1 VTGRTDL
8 VTLGETLVRLDSPVA
23 GPLRHAR
30 SLDLGVAGAES
41 NVAIGVRRLGATA
54 AWAGRVGDDEF
65 GRLVHMTLAGQGV
78 DVSRVVVDP
87 AAPTALLVKERR
99 TNQLTRVYYY
109 RAGSAGSRLGPS
121 DVPEDLIR
129 AAGVLHVTG
138 ITAAL
143 SDSAREAVH
152 AAVDTARAASVPVS
166 LDINYR
172 RALWTADEAAK
183 VLRSLVGQAD
193 ILFATEAEAGLVV
206 SARGAAE
213 RAAALAALGP
223 REVLVKRGPLG
234 ATACCDDRLTE
245 VPAHPVTMVDPV
257 GAGDAFAAAY
267 LAERLRG
274 GTVAERLETAIGAGA
289 YAVTV
294 AGDWEGLPS
303 REDLALMP
311 RIDERGV
318 SDDVQR

>member
-1 VTGRTDL
+1 MSGRTDL

-109 RAGSAGSRLGPS
+109 RTGSAGSRLGPS

-166 LDINYR
+166 LDLNYR

-193 ILFATEAEAGLVV
+193 IVFATEMEAGLVV

-234 ATACCDDRLTE
+234 ATACCDAQLTE
-245 VPAHPVTMVDPV
+245 VPARPVTMVDPV

-267 LAERLRG
+267 LAERLRRG
-274 GTVAERLETAIGAGA
+274 PVAERLETAIAAGA

-311 RIDERGV
+311 RIDEDGV
-318 SDDVQR
+318 SEDVQR

>member
-1 VTGRTDL
+1 VSDRTDL
-8 VTLGETLVRLDSPVA
+8 VTLGETLARLDNPVA

-30 SLDLGVAGAES
+30 SLDLGIAGAES
-41 NVAIGVRRLGATA
+41 NVAIGLRRLGGTA
-54 AWAGRVGDDEF
+54 AWVGRVGDDEF

-78 DVSRVVVDP
+78 DVSRAVVDP

-99 TNQLTRVYYY
+99 TNRLTRVYYY

-121 DVPEDLIR
+121 DVPTELIR
-129 AAGVLHVTG
+129 TAGVLHVTG

-152 AAVDTARAASVPVS
+152 AAVDTARAAAVPVS
-166 LDINYR
+166 LDLNYR

-183 VLRSLVGQAD
+183 VLRSLVERAD
-193 ILFATEAEAGLVV
+193 ILFATELEAGLV
-206 SARGAAE
+206 ATGRD
-213 RAAALAALGP
+213 AAALAAALSALGP

-234 ATACCDDRLTE
+234 VTACCDGELAE
-245 VPAHPVTMVDPV
+245 VPAYPVTVADPV

-274 GTVAERLETAIGAGA
+274 RPVAERLEAATGAGA

-303 REDLALMP
+303 REDLALM
-311 RIDERGV
+311 RGAP
-318 SDDVQR
+318 DDVQR

>member
-1 VTGRTDL
+1 MSSRADL
-8 VTLGETLVRLDSPVA
+8 VTLGETLARLDSPVA

-41 NVAIGVRRLGATA
+41 NVAIGLRRLGGTA
-54 AWAGRVGDDEF
+54 AWVGRVGDDEF

-78 DVSRVVVDP
+78 DVSRAVVDP
-87 AAPTALLVKERR
+87 SAPTALLVKERR
-99 TNQLTRVYYY
+99 TDRLTRVYYY
-109 RAGSAGSRLGPS
+109 RTGSAGSRLRPS

-152 AAVDTARAASVPVS
+152 AAVDTARAAAVPVS
-166 LDINYR
+166 LDLNYR
-172 RALWTADEAAK
+172 RALWAADEAAK
-183 VLRSLVGQAD
+183 VLRPLVGQAD
-193 ILFATEAEAGLVV
+193 IVFATELEAGLV
-206 SARGAAE
+206 AGGQGAAAL
-213 RAAALAALGP
+213 AAALAALGP
-223 REVLVKRGPLG
+223 REVLVKCGPLG
-234 ATACCDDRLTE
+234 VTACCDGQLTE
-245 VPAHPVTMVDPV
+245 APAYPVTVVDPV

-274 GTVAERLETAIGAGA
+274 RPVAERLDAAAGTGA

-294 AGDWEGLPS
+294 AGDWEGLPT
-303 REDLALMP
+303 REELALM
-311 RIDERGV
+311 RGTA
-318 SDDVQR
+318 DDVHR

>member
-1 VTGRTDL
+1 MSGRTDL
-8 VTLGETLVRLDSPVA
+8 VTLGETLARLDSPVP

-30 SLDLGVAGAES
+30 SLDLGIAGAES
-41 NVAIGVRRLGATA
+41 NVAIGLRRLGGTA
-54 AWAGRVGDDEF
+54 AWVGRVGDDEF

-99 TNQLTRVYYY
+99 TKGLTRVYYY
-109 RAGSAGSRLGPS
+109 RTGSAGSRLRPS

-129 AAGVLHVTG
+129 SAGVLHITG

-152 AAVDTARAASVPVS
+152 AAVDTARAAAVPVS
-166 LDINYR
+166 LDLNYR
-172 RALWTADEAAK
+172 RALWTTGEAAK
-183 VLRSLVGQAD
+183 ALRPLVSQAD
-193 ILFATEAEAGLVV
+193 ILFATELEADLVASGQGV
-206 SARGAAE
+206 
-213 RAAALAALGP
+213 AALAALGP
-223 REVLVKRGPLG
+223 REVLVKRGPRG
-234 ATACCDDRLTE
+234 VTACCDDELTE
-245 VPAHPVTMVDPV
+245 APAYPVTMVDPV

-274 GTVAERLETAIGAGA
+274 RPVAERLDAATRAGA

-303 REDLALMP
+303 REELAL
-311 RIDERGV
+311 IGSADDE
-318 SDDVQR
+318 VQR

>member
-1 VTGRTDL
+1 MSGRTDL

-65 GRLVHMTLAGQGV
+65 GRLVHMTLAGQGI

-109 RAGSAGSRLGPS
+109 RTGSAGSRLGPS

-143 SDSAREAVH
+143 SGSAREAVH

-166 LDINYR
+166 LDLNYR

-183 VLRSLVGQAD
+183 VLRSLIGQAD

-206 SARGAAE
+206 SARGAAG
-213 RAAALAALGP
+213 RAADLAALGP

-234 ATACCDDRLTE
+234 VTACCDDQLTE
-245 VPAHPVTMVDPV
+245 APAHPVTMVDPV

-274 GTVAERLETAIGAGA
+274 DPVAVRLETAVRAGA

-303 REDLALMP
+303 REELALTAS
-311 RIDERGV
+311 IDEHGV
-318 SDDVQR
+318 NEDVQR